1 MKSSNIKYISKRLVE
16 RKSKK
21 AFKIAAKRAMID
33 YGYVIIVKDGWVVK
47 EFLSGKIEKI
57 EKLSPQNLNQ
67 ELILD

>member
-21 AFKIAAKRAMID
+21 AFKVAAKSAMTDI
-33 YGYVIIVKDGWVVK
+33 GYVVIVKDGWVVK
-47 EFLSGKIEKI
+47 EFSNGEIERLEELSSE
-57 EKLSPQNLNQ
+57 NVNQ

>member
-21 AFKIAAKRAMID
+21 AFKVAAKMAMTD
-33 YGYVIIVKDGWVVK
+33 NGYVVIVKDGWVVK
-47 EFLSGKIEKI
+47 EFSNGEIERI
-57 EKLSPQNLNQ
+57 EKLAPQNLNQ